1 MGAVLDGAVERLH
14 ATAIAVGN
22 RAVLIR
28 GISGSG
34 KSDLALRCLA
44 TQGPPFAEGPAR
56 LIADDQVMI
65 MRQDTRLIAYAPKT
79 LAGKLEVRGLGIIEL
94 ETVQDVNIALV
105 AEITPKDA
113 IARYPDPWPML
124 PLLGLRIPVLHV
136 AAFEASAPLKILAAL
151 QSPALP
157 AITPEDA
164 EDAAEAGSGPG
175 K

>member
-44 TQGPPFAEGPAR
+44 TQGSPFAKGPAK
-56 LIADDQVMI
+56 LVADDQVMI
-65 MRQDTRLIAYAPKT
+65 MRQDTRLIAYAPET
-79 LAGKLEVRGLGIIEL
+79 LVGKMEVRGLGIIEV
-94 ETVQDVNIALV
+94 ETVQDVDIALV

-124 PLLGLRIPVLHV
+124 PLLGLRIPVLRV

-157 AITPEDA
+157 AITPDDA
-164 EDAAEAGSGPG
+164 EEAVNPG
-175 K
+175 TRLGK